1 MPAIYDKPGLR
12 FQYPDSWKLE
22 EEEPR
27 PGKNAATVYSPG
39 GAFWSVA
46 VRSPLADPREL
57 IAEAVDAIREEYAAV
72 EAEEISET
80 ISGHE
85 AVGCDL
91 NFFYLDLI
99 NTSAVR
105 CIRTT
110 QATYVI
116 FCQAEERDFEELEPV
131 FRAMMYS
138 VLESKKG

>member
-22 EEEPR
+22 EEELHA
-27 PGKNAATVYSPG
+27 GKNVATVYSPG

-57 IAEAVDAIREEYAAV
+57 IAEAVDAMREEYAAV

-131 FRAMMYS
+131 FRAMTYS